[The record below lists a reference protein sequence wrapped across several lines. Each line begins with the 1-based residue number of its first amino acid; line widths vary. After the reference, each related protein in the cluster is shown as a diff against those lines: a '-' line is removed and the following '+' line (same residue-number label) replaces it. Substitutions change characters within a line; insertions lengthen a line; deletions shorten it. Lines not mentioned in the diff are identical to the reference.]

1 MVWNINVSAWLAS
14 AGIVGIAVGFAAKD
28 RLANLF
34 AGFFIV
40 TDAPYKVGDYI
51 VFDTGER
58 GRVTQIGLRST
69 RLLTRD
75 DIEITIPNSIIANA
89 KIVNESGGPWERSRV
104 RVGVS
109 VAYGSD
115 IDQVRE
121 VLSRIAQESSFL
133 CDNPEPRV
141 RLRTF
146 GDSGLNFE
154 LLGWID
160 LPELRGRALDA
171 LNSDV
176 YKKFMEHGIE
186 IPFPKRDLY
195 LKQVP
200 PALVREA

>member
-1 MVWNINVSAWLAS
+1 LAS

-28 RLANLF
+28 SLANLF

-75 DIEITIPNSIIANA
+75 DVEITIPNSIIANS

-104 RVGVS
+104 RVQVG
-109 VAYGSD
+109 VAYGRD
-115 IDQVRE
+115 IDVVRE
-121 VLSRIAQESSFL
+121 VLMKVARSSQHL
-133 CDNPEPRV
+133 CTDPEPRV
-141 RLRTF
+141 RLRAF

-160 LPELRGRALDA
+160 LPERRGQVLDA
-171 LNSDV
+171 LNSAV
-176 YKKFMEHGIE
+176 YQQFAAHGIE

-195 LKQVP
+195 IKQMP
-200 PALVREA
+200 TALVTRD